1 MGNVFIDGALTA
13 DRTLILAHGAGAGK
27 EHYFMNFFASE
38 LATDQFRVV
47 RFEFPYMARSR
58 LTGKRTPPDR
68 QIKLIA
74 SWQEIISKFRTKE
87 LIIGGKSLGGRIA
100 SIIADSQGADGLVCL
115 GYPFHAPGRFDNP
128 RVEHLRLL
136 QTPTLICQGT
146 RDPFGNKDDVGTYQL
161 PENIF
166 FKWLKDGDHSFKPRK
181 SSGLSETDN
190 LSTSL
195 KAVKTFS
202 QNLFEGKKR

>member
-1 MGNVFIDGALTA
+1 MLNVFIDGALTA

-47 RFEFPYMARSR
+47 RFDFPYMARSR

-74 SWQEIISKFRTKE
+74 SWQEIISKFRTKK

-146 RDPFGNKDDVGTYQL
+146 RDPFGNKDDVDTYQL
-161 PENIF
+161 PDNIF

>member
-1 MGNVFIDGALTA
+1 MLNIFIDGALAA

-47 RFEFPYMARSR
+47 RFDFPYMARSR
-58 LTGKRTPPDR
+58 LTGKKTPPDR

-146 RDPFGNKDDVGTYQL
+146 RDPFGNKDDVDTYQL
-161 PENIF
+161 PDNIF

>member
-1 MGNVFIDGALTA
+1 MLNVFIDGAVKA

-27 EHYFMNFFASE
+27 EHYFMNFFASK

-47 RFEFPYMARSR
+47 RFDFPYMARAR
-58 LTGKRTPPDR
+58 LTGKRTPPDH

-74 SWQEIISKFRTKE
+74 SWQEMISKFRTKE

-100 SIIADSQGADGLVCL
+100 SMIADAQRADGLVCL
-115 GYPFHAPGRFDNP
+115 GYPFHAPGKLDNP
-128 RVEHLRLL
+128 RVEHLRLI

-146 RDPFGNKDDVGTYQL
+146 RDPFGNKNDVGTYQL
-161 PENIF
+161 SENISF
-166 FKWLKDGDHSFKPRK
+166 LWLSDGDHSFKPRK
-181 SSGLSETDN
+181 RSGLTEADN

-202 QNLFEGKKR
+202 QNLFEDKKR

>member
-1 MGNVFIDGALTA
+1 MLNVFIDGALKA

-27 EHYFMNFFASE
+27 DHYFMNFFARE

-47 RFEFPYMARSR
+47 RFDFPYMVRSR

-68 QIKLIA
+68 QIKLMA

-115 GYPFHAPGRFDNP
+115 GYPFHAPGKFDNP
-128 RVEHLRLL
+128 RVAHLRLL

-181 SSGLSETDN
+181 SSGLTEADN

-202 QNLFEGKKR
+202 QNLFEGKKK